1 MKILLAVDGSKN
13 AIDATVSL
21 VNHTNWFRDKP
32 VVRMI
37 TVHLPVPK
45 IGGMGAVISHEMIER
60 YYREEG
66 GKMLVECEQLLKN
79 AGITFTTGIL
89 VGDVAATICAEA
101 DKEKVDM
108 IWMGT
113 RGMSA
118 AANVVMGSV
127 ATKVLHAAKV
137 PVTLVK

>member
-32 VVRMI
+32 VVRLI

-66 GKMLVECEQLLKN
+66 GKMLADCEQLLKN

-101 DKEKVDM
+101 DKEKADM

>member
-13 AIDATVSL
+13 AIDATESL
-21 VNHTNWFRDKP
+21 VKHTDWFRERP
-32 VVRMI
+32 EVRLL

-45 IGGMGAVISHEMIER
+45 LGGMGAVISHDMIQR
-60 YYREEG
+60 YYDEEG
-66 GKMLVECEQLLKN
+66 RSMLRDCEALLSK
-79 AGITFTTGIL
+79 AGVPHSTAIL
-89 VGDVAATICAEA
+89 VGDIAATICAEA
-101 DKEKVDM
+101 DSQKCDM
-108 IWMGT
+108 IWMGP
-113 RGMSA
+113 RGLSA